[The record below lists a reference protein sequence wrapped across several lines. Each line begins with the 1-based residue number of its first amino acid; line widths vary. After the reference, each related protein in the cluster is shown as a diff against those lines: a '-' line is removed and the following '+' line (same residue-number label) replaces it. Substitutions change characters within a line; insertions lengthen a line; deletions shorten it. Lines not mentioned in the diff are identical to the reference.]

1 MNSSLKIIF
10 MCYST
15 VYPDLCTLSLAALAD
30 QESHSSRIAFWDD
43 VYGFKMSCMKTCVLE
58 ECSVE
63 YSKAEC
69 VMSSAAMI
77 KVNSYVIELY
87 N

>member
-1 MNSSLKIIF
+1 
-10 MCYST
+10 
-15 VYPDLCTLSLAALAD
+15 
-30 QESHSSRIAFWDD
+30 
-43 VYGFKMSCMKTCVLE
+43 MSCMKTCVLE

-63 YSKAEC
+63 YAKAKC

-77 KVNSYVIELY
+77 KVRDIGKYILSAAKNVTFC